1 MPIHPPHAHLYD
13 SVNLEVAKAKLGHA
27 GRKSLYAPLNLVAYI
42 DMMTMLVIFLLMSF
56 SATGEIL
63 FVQKNI
69 VLPDAQNWTDLERAP
84 VIGVSKD
91 VVTLDGSQVATADE
105 LMKDSSTGDFKIADL
120 HDKLVTLKN
129 NYKLLHPSEEFN
141 GIAIIQSDKNVE
153 FKMLKKI
160 MYSCVRGR
168 LSERQLRHYP
178 QGEGR
183 RRGACAL
190 AFFRAAPIEPG
201 GRLSYE
207 SRPFVFCRSS
217 LLPSLFRLRFR
228 TIRSELRSTSLL

>member
-1 MPIHPPHAHLYD
+1 MPIHAPHAQLYN
-13 SVNLEVAKAKLGHA
+13 SVKLEVAKAKLGHE
-27 GRKSLYAPLNLVAYI
+27 GRKSSYAALNLVAYI

-84 VIGVSKD
+84 VVGVSKD

-105 LMKDSSTGDFKIADL
+105 LMKDSATGDFKIAEL

-141 GIAIIQSDKNVE
+141 GIAIVQSDKNVE
-153 FKMLKKI
+153 FKVLKKI
-160 MYSCVRGR
+160 MYSISVAGY
-168 LSERQLRHYP
+168 QNVNFAVIP
-178 QGEGR
+178 KVKGG
-183 RRGACAL
+183 
-190 AFFRAAPIEPG
+190 AAPAP
-201 GRLSYE
+201 
-207 SRPFVFCRSS
+207 
-217 LLPSLFRLRFR
+217 
-228 TIRSELRSTSLL
+228 

>member
-1 MPIHPPHAHLYD
+1 MPIHAPHAQLYN
-13 SVNLEVAKAKLGHA
+13 SVKLEVAKAKLGHA
-27 GRKSLYAPLNLVAYI
+27 GRKSSYAALNLVAYI

-91 VVTLDGSQVATADE
+91 VVTL
-105 LMKDSSTGDFKIADL
+105 
-120 HDKLVTLKN
+120 KN

-153 FKMLKKI
+153 FKALKKI
-160 MYSCVRGR
+160 MYSIAVAGY
-168 LSERQLRHYP
+168 QNVNFAVTP
-178 QGEGR
+178 KAKGG
-183 RRGACAL
+183 GAA
-190 AFFRAAPIEPG
+190 AAP
-201 GRLSYE
+201 
-207 SRPFVFCRSS
+207 
-217 LLPSLFRLRFR
+217 
-228 TIRSELRSTSLL
+228 

>member
-1 MPIHPPHAHLYD
+1 MPIHPPHAHLYK

-27 GRKSLYAPLNLVAYI
+27 GRKSTFAALNLVSYI
-42 DMMTMLVIFLLMSF
+42 DMMTMLVLFLLMSF

-105 LMKDSSTGDFKIADL
+105 LMKDNATGDFKIADL

-141 GIAIIQSDKNVE
+141 GIAIIQSDKSVE

-160 MYSCVRGR
+160 MYSCAVAGYQNVNFAVNPKKG
-168 LSERQLRHYP
+168 SS
-178 QGEGR
+178 
-183 RRGACAL
+183 
-190 AFFRAAPIEPG
+190 APAP
-201 GRLSYE
+201 
-207 SRPFVFCRSS
+207 
-217 LLPSLFRLRFR
+217 
-228 TIRSELRSTSLL
+228 

>member
-1 MPIHPPHAHLYD
+1 MPINVPHPHLYK
-13 SVNLEVAKAKLGHA
+13 SIKLEAAAAKLSHA
-27 GRKSLYAPLNLVAYI
+27 GRKSSYAALNLVAYI

-69 VLPDAQNWTDLERAP
+69 VLPDAQNWRDLERAP

-91 VVTLDGSQVATADE
+91 VVTLDGAQVATADE
-105 LMKDSSTGDFKIADL
+105 LMKDSATGDFKIADL

-153 FKMLKKI
+153 FKVLKKI
-160 MYSCVRGR
+160 MYSISVAGY
-168 LSERQLRHYP
+168 QNINFAVTP
-178 QGEGR
+178 KAKGG
-183 RRGACAL
+183 G
-190 AFFRAAPIEPG
+190 AAPAP
-201 GRLSYE
+201 
-207 SRPFVFCRSS
+207 
-217 LLPSLFRLRFR
+217 
-228 TIRSELRSTSLL
+228 

>member
-1 MPIHPPHAHLYD
+1 MSAHREYARQPGGHAVTTPRSHTFK
-13 SVNLEVAKAKLGHA
+13 SVKLETVALKLGHG
-27 GRKSLYAPLNLVAYI
+27 GRKSAYAALNLVAYI

-105 LMKDSSTGDFKIADL
+105 LLKDSATGDFKIAEL

-129 NYKLLHPSEEFN
+129 NYKLLHSNEDFP

-160 MYSCVRGR
+160 MYSISVAGY
-168 LSERQLRHYP
+168 QNVNFAVIP
-178 QGEGR
+178 KVKGG
-183 RRGACAL
+183 
-190 AFFRAAPIEPG
+190 AAPAP
-201 GRLSYE
+201 
-207 SRPFVFCRSS
+207 
-217 LLPSLFRLRFR
+217 
-228 TIRSELRSTSLL
+228 